1 MDPLEVFK
9 SLGFNVKEVPQAKE
23 YIHVT
28 ISPQQ
33 GGPQLELV
41 KPQRDSK
48 FFILGMVIG
57 VHEFHQEQLRSM
69 VAEDRREFLAKLR
82 YQLLKMKVDVGTSPP
97 EKEIPQIVFVSRILY
112 DEELTENDVLNAM
125 YKVRNAGMLTIF
137 MFADRFGVPQPTNK
151 YM

>member
-57 VHEFHQEQLRSM
+57 
-69 VAEDRREFLAKLR
+69 
-82 YQLLKMKVDVGTSPP
+82 
-97 EKEIPQIVFVSRILY
+97 
-112 DEELTENDVLNAM
+112 
-125 YKVRNAGMLTIF
+125 
-137 MFADRFGVPQPTNK
+137 
-151 YM
+151 